1 MESVFSL
8 VSSNASMLAIHRFSV
23 LMGYSLS
30 HVVRLVFSFTLGR
43 PNIKEKTDLA
53 MRD

>member
-8 VSSNASMLAIHRFSV
+8 VSSIASMLAIHRFSV

-30 HVVRLVFSFTLGR
+30 RVVRLLFSFTLGR
-43 PNIKEKTDLA
+43 PKEKTDLA
-53 MRD
+53 TRD